1 MSIVPLP
8 VFRDISPV
16 VIPEDIQLVL
26 EKLGR
31 EKVIELFANMGI
43 ALRGNKYDIF
53 SQCAFVTSWDYK
65 KTKLLRD
72 MYALSEESGIRLT
85 GFLIQAS
92 PNYAIT
98 DFQSRIRNEV
108 TSRRAQCPNSDDLDG
123 IIDARP
129 EKNNLLACLYR
140 YKRKNIKSSDL
151 RLFQD
156 VPVDIKFLVYDTGL
170 RTKSNRHLYCVAIRP
185 NISFDYKKIRGEF
198 TKLLNNT
205 NHYVSV
211 FALKKPSEIEEEGF
225 SWMGFEDCSSSNQ
238 FMTGLLDK
246 PVLENVE
253 IQNVSLMEM
262 FKWNRVV
269 ETTQLTNIVDSQS
282 IEEDLDHHLKDMTFE
297 GASLQKAKTII
308 TTFEKDKHA
317 CSTMNIMFKS
327 TDSNTY
333 YDTELKFKVRDD
345 GLELKLK
352 KITRNGEKDIIY
364 DMDQYWDVL
373 WDYWNKLLIRYVQAV
388 DL

>member
-1 MSIVPLP
+1 MSIAPVP
-8 VFRDISPV
+8 VFRDINSV
-16 VIPEDIQLVL
+16 VVHEDIQLVL

-92 PNYAIT
+92 PNYTIT

-108 TSRRAQCPNSDDLDG
+108 TSRRFQQTNSDDLEG
-123 IIDARP
+123 LIDARP
-129 EKNNLLACLYR
+129 EKDNMLACTYR

-151 RLFQD
+151 RLFHD
-156 VPVDIKFLVYDTGL
+156 VPVDIKFWVYDTGL
-170 RTKSNRHLYCVAIRP
+170 YTKSNRPLYCVAIQP
-185 NISFDYKKIRGEF
+185 SISFDYKKIRGEF
-198 TKLLNNT
+198 TRLLNNT

-211 FALKKPSEIEEEGF
+211 FAIKKPSETEEGF
-225 SWMGFEDCSSSNQ
+225 SWIGFEDCSSSNQ
-238 FMTGLLDK
+238 FMAGLLER
-246 PVLENVE
+246 PVLGNVE
-253 IQNVSLMEM
+253 IQDVSLMEM
-262 FKWNRVV
+262 FKWNRIV

-308 TTFEKDKHA
+308 TTLEKEKHA

-327 TDSNTY
+327 TNSKSY
-333 YDTELKFKVRDD
+333 FDTELKFKVRDD

-352 KITRNGEKDIIY
+352 KITQDGEKNIIY
-364 DMDQYWDVL
+364 DIDQYWEVL
-373 WDYWNKLLIRYVQAV
+373 WNYWNKLLERYVQAV
-388 DL
+388 GM